1 MIVDAMITRNVI
13 SEILILTCVVASG
26 SWACGQNYTTVSE
39 KIFQQE
45 PDTPVRLVL
54 AADIAARL
62 DRIQFARGYLQ
73 QLLDRSLSTESWVQL
88 RDEVGIKLFLS
99 LNANVDLQP
108 SAGEILR
115 QINAASLE
123 SLASPDQIVS
133 LIAQLGSERR
143 QAVQAVTALLTIGN
157 PAASE
162 LLAADIQSKSGRI
175 AFDLLRHHPR
185 EFRYGIL
192 EALPNAEPVH
202 AVRGLQ
208 LLAATS
214 DSALA
219 PLLLEYE
226 YASDNDAVCRT
237 ASLAVDRLWNGEG
250 RPGDRTEAVEW
261 LIGQAATL
269 LAQAADRFSLRP
281 GDSLKRAT
289 RFAEIAVAI
298 DDGNRLAVAATMRA
312 CRAASSVDDIEED
325 EMVRQAAID
334 IALKAK
340 HGGAA
345 ATFFESPNW
354 GGRTNDSVNF
364 RRGMY
369 LPDAVIRVKAAS
381 ELLKL
386 SHPVRGVT
394 YAQKVIRV
402 AANGSTSPEAVV
414 IDAREDV
421 ATQAKFLLGDQGY
434 QAVRAFTGQAGF
446 EQATRQLNCE
456 LVLVH
461 SNCLRWSLS
470 QTVANFRADSR
481 TARTPIAIYGPSRD
495 EPSVRALQQR
505 YPGISYLPGPLSEIN
520 FADEL
525 RRNDVPGPLLTEAVR
540 SRLIEQARAAA
551 EI

>member
-1 MIVDAMITRNVI
+1 MITRNVI
-13 SEILILTCVVASG
+13 LTILTLTWFVAAG
-26 SWACGQNYTTVSE
+26 SWAGGQDHTARSR

-45 PDTPVRLVL
+45 PDTPVRLVR
-54 AADIAARL
+54 AADTAARL
-62 DRIQFARGYLQ
+62 HRIQLARGYLKL
-73 QLLDRSLSTESWVQL
+73 LLDQSLSTELLLQL

-99 LNANVDLQP
+99 LNANADLQP
-108 SAGEILR
+108 AAGEILR
-115 QINAASLE
+115 QINAASSA
-123 SLASPDQIVS
+123 SLASSDQTAS
-133 LIAQLGSERR
+133 LIAQLGENRQ
-143 QAVQAVTALLTIGN
+143 QAVKAATALLTIGN
-157 PAASE
+157 PAARD
-162 LLAADIQSKSGRI
+162 LLAADIQSKGGGI
-175 AFDLLRHHPR
+175 AFDLLQQYPR

-192 EALPNAEPVH
+192 DALPNVEPIH

-214 DSALA
+214 DSSLA

-226 YASDNDAVCRT
+226 YASDNEAVRST
-237 ASLAVDRLWNGEG
+237 ASLAVDRLWNGVG

-261 LIGQAATL
+261 LTSQAATL

-281 GDSLKRAT
+281 GDSLKDAT
-289 RFAEIAVAI
+289 RYAEIAVAI
-298 DDGNRLAVAATMRA
+298 DDGNRLVVAATMQA
-312 CRAASSVDDIEED
+312 CRAASSADDIEED
-325 EMVRQAAID
+325 EIVRQAAID

-345 ATFFESPNW
+345 AVLLNA
-354 GGRTNDSVNF
+354 DSVRL

-369 LPDAVIRVKAAS
+369 LPDAVVRVKAAS

-386 SHPVRGVT
+386 NRPVRGIS

-402 AANGSTSPEAVV
+402 AANGSTDPEAVV
-414 IDAREDV
+414 IDSRQDV
-421 ATQAKFLLGDQGY
+421 ATLAMFLLDDQGY
-434 QAVRAFTGQAGF
+434 QAARTSTGQAGF

-456 LVLVH
+456 LILVH

-470 QTVANFRADSR
+470 QTVANVRADSR

-520 FADEL
+520 FVDEL
-525 RRNDVPGPLLTEAVR
+525 RRNDVPVPLLTEAVR
-540 SRLIEQARAAA
+540 SRLIDQARAA
-551 EI
+551 EQI